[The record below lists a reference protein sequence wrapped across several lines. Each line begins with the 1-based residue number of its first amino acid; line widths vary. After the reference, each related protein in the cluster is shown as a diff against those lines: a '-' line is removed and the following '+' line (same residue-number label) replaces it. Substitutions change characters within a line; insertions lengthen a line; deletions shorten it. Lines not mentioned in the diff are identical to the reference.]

1 MAAKNKNLDKKTSS
15 RVGILDSENL
25 TVSDID
31 EKDGG
36 EFTYD
41 LKEMLNQFDG
51 RKVSIT
57 VSYEDDAPVIEE
69 V

>member
-31 EKDGG
+31 GESG